1 MHSQSDEVASTLRDT
16 VSIAKRCLITEEL
29 SYLHASIANKCT
41 KTDNSCNN
49 NSLKLASFEVEQRL
63 FATQLQ
69 FCQICIIFISFKFN
83 ISFLSHFVA
92 IVANLHTF
100 PFGAI
105 PLGLF

>member
-29 SYLHASIANKCT
+29 SYLHASIAEQLT
-41 KTDNSCNN
+41 KPTNTLIISLFNVLRLSCN
-49 NSLKLASFEVEQRL
+49 SAKFASFL
-63 FATQLQ
+63 FL
-69 FCQICIIFISFKFN
+69 SNSN